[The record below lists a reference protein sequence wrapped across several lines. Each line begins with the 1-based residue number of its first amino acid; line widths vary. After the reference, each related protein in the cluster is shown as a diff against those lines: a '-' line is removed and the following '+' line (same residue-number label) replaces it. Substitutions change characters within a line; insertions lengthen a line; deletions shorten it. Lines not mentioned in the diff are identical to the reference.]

1 MESGGGL
8 VTSAGHSSPSSVPS
22 LQSSRKEW
30 KAGND
35 HLLRDSGVQEMER
48 SKLSQSDEKTIYEQG
63 TGPLDVDFCSIT
75 IHNEA
80 NDDPLQQRLGDVTRR
95 REELQHMEIELRARV
110 IARTEIVEMRKGL
123 ESQLKDHAEAY
134 ANLKVQ
140 LQERE
145 EFIHEL
151 EKKMEDMDRE
161 LRAIKLDNEKAWAK
175 EDLLREQN
183 KELATFRRERDNS
196 DAERA
201 QHIAQIHELKAHI
214 QEKERQFIELEEQ
227 QRVAQET
234 IMYKDGQLREAQ
246 TWIARVQEMDAFQL
260 TANHSLQAELRERT
274 DQYNQLWLGCQR
286 QLADMERHHM
296 QTVQQLQAELAE
308 TRERCGIYS
317 EDVIV
322 PRVNEKDSSQYVPK
336 NGNQFVMKDGAGSSS
351 NSMVLPNGNTE
362 SSPSFASTINISP
375 KLDHAPG
382 VTVVPSS
389 VYGMNGFVPPGHVPP
404 LHPYIMH
411 QNGIPHTVTSAN
423 SHISQSQIGHY
434 GQVASLQSN
443 QYTMEQQAV
452 PENSKMTIQNQH
464 LPASQMDPSSLVSP
478 IGFDYESAP
487 ENRGND
493 TDYLTSQQD
502 PSQAPVTVGI
512 TVSKEGQEQEQDQ
525 NQCIK
530 DASHFHDS
538 SLKLSEPVGLK
549 EKTFPEHDVLQQQD
563 ASIRK
568 DPANSPPQGQ
578 SAIFLDRT
586 NHVKGEQALT
596 VEQLMTSSA
605 MPHSGV
611 SSQASCYE
619 NIAEGK
625 EGHAVPSEERLLS
638 SVLSGSQMAAKVL
651 EPALLDERSLLACIV
666 RAIPA
671 GNIGHIRI
679 STTLPN
685 RLAKMLAPLHWHD
698 YKKKYG
704 KLDEFVASHP
714 ELFVIEG
721 DFVHLRE
728 GAQAIISATTAV
740 AKVAAAAA
748 ALPSSS
754 ACLSTV
760 SVTPAAQIQRL
771 RKASSFVPKSGSD
784 VSYVEHGARPD
795 GGDTRF
801 TVSSP
806 WTLEVNGVSRDRLQ
820 GTSGP
825 NIKILSNRKD
835 VLAQNGHIKE
845 VKHDKPSSH
854 DNVGR
859 SENSGKASFI
869 DFHSAP
875 SMNERRGS
883 NSGVKQIA
891 RVAGAGLTS
900 RR

>member
-8 VTSAGHSSPSSVPS
+8 VTSAGHSSSSSVPS

-30 KAGND
+30 KANND
-35 HLLRDSGVQEMER
+35 HSLRDSGVQELER

-75 IHNEA
+75 IDNGVH
-80 NDDPLQQRLGDVTRR
+80 DDPLQQRLRDVTRQ
-95 REELQHMEIELRARV
+95 REELQQMEIELRARV
-110 IARTEIVEMRKGL
+110 IAGTEIMEMRKSF
-123 ESQLKDHAEAY
+123 ESQLKDHADAY
-134 ANLKVQ
+134 ANLKEQ

-145 EFIHEL
+145 EFIREL

-201 QHIAQIHELKAHI
+201 QHITQIHELKAHI
-214 QEKERQFIELEEQ
+214 QEKERQFLELEEQ
-227 QRVAQET
+227 HRVAQET

-296 QTVQQLQAELAE
+296 QTIQQLQAELAE
-308 TRERCGIYS
+308 ARERCGVYN
-317 EDVIV
+317 EDVSV
-322 PRVNEKDSSQYVPK
+322 ARVNEKDSSQYVQK
-336 NGNQFVMKDGAGSSS
+336 KGNQFDVKDGAGSSS

-362 SSPSFASTINISP
+362 SSPPFASATSMSP
-375 KLDHAPG
+375 KLDHVPA

-389 VYGMNGFVPPGHVPP
+389 VYGMNAFVPPGRVPP

-411 QNGIPHTVTSAN
+411 QSGIPHTVPSAN

-434 GQVASLQSN
+434 RPVASVQSN

-452 PENSKMTIQNQH
+452 PENSKISSQNQH
-464 LPASQMDPSSLVSP
+464 LSASQMEQSSLVSP
-478 IGFDYESAP
+478 ICFEYEPSS
-487 ENRGND
+487 ETHGND
-493 TDYLTSQQD
+493 TDYSTSQQD
-502 PSQAPVTVGI
+502 PSQAAVTVGV
-512 TVSKEGQEQEQDQ
+512 TVSEEGQEQDQ
-525 NQCIK
+525 AQSVK
-530 DASHFHDS
+530 EASHFHDS
-538 SLKLSEPVGLK
+538 SLKLSEPVSVK
-549 EKTFPEHDVLQQQD
+549 EKTFSEHEVLQQQD
-563 ASIRK
+563 APIRR
-568 DPANSPPQGQ
+568 DPANPLPQGQ
-578 SAIFLDRT
+578 SASFLDRIS
-586 NHVKGEQALT
+586 HVKGEQGLT
-596 VEQLMTSSA
+596 VEQLRASST
-605 MPHSGV
+605 MPHSGA
-611 SSQASCYE
+611 SPQASGYE
-619 NIAEGK
+619 NITEGK
-625 EGHAVPSEERLLS
+625 EGHIVLSEERLLS
-638 SVLSGSQMAAKVL
+638 SVPSGTQMSGKVL
-651 EPALLDERSLLACIV
+651 EPTLLDEKSLLACIV
-666 RAIPA
+666 RGIPA
-671 GNIGHIRI
+671 GNSGHIRI

-704 KLDEFVASHP
+704 KLDDFMAGHP

-771 RKASSFVPKSGSD
+771 RKASSFVPKSGSGI
-784 VSYVEHGARPD
+784 SCVEHAAQSDGNDAR
-795 GGDTRF
+795 F
-801 TVSSP
+801 NQSYP
-806 WTLEVNGVSRDRLQ
+806 WTLQNQEVNGVSCDRLQ
-820 GTSGP
+820 GTIGP

-835 VLAQNGHIKE
+835 GLVQNGHVKE
-845 VKHDKPSSH
+845 ARHEKASSH

-859 SENSGKASFI
+859 LENSGKASFI
-869 DFHSAP
+869 DFHSTA
-875 SMNERRGS
+875 SMNERRG
-883 NSGVKQIA
+883 VKQIGRDKMEVMGSYLIA
-891 RVAGAGLTS
+891 
-900 RR
+900 